1 MFTVGEEGCLVLLC
15 VCLNPAVDVTY
26 RLGATLVPGRSHRV
40 SEVHQRAGGKG
51 INVARVARQL
61 GQPVHVLAPVGGATG
76 EIVRADLAAAE
87 LPATLI
93 DVAQPTRRTLTV
105 VDSTDATVF
114 NEAGPVIAAAEW
126 SALLAK
132 FEALLAQAEL
142 VVLAGS
148 LPPGIA
154 VDSYVVLAKL
164 AGTQGIRVLVD
175 AEGELLRL
183 ALEAKPYLVKP
194 NLAEL
199 GTVAGGTLDGTTEI
213 AAGAM
218 VLRDLGARNVVVSC
232 GAAGLLAIT
241 EEGCW
246 RAVSPEVVAGNPTGA
261 GDALVAAL
269 AVGAIRQAPWPD
281 RLRDGVARS
290 AAAVASAV
298 AGEIDLPTCARL
310 APQIVVERLALAE
323 HVSRIERLTEM
334 ER

>member
-1 MFTVGEEGCLVLLC
+1 VLLC

-26 RLGATLVPGRSHRV
+26 RLSAELVPGHSHRV

-51 INVARVARQL
+51 INVARVARRL

-87 LPATLI
+87 LPASLI
-93 DVAQPTRRTLTV
+93 DVGQPTRRTLTV
-105 VDSTDATVF
+105 VDSVADSTDATVF

-126 SALLAK
+126 SALLAQ
-132 FEALLAQAEL
+132 FEGLLAQAEL

-148 LPPGIA
+148 VPPGIA
-154 VDSYVVLAKL
+154 VDGYRVLAKL
-164 AGTQGIRVLVD
+164 ATEQGIRVIVD
-175 AEGELLRL
+175 AEGEVLRL

-199 GTVAGGTLDGTTEI
+199 STVVGGTLSGIAEI

-232 GAAGLLAIT
+232 GSAGLLAIT
-241 EEGCW
+241 EDGGW

-281 RLRDGVARS
+281 RLRDGVAWS
-290 AAAVASAV
+290 GSAVASPV

-310 APQIVVERLALAE
+310 APEIVVERLALVGE
-323 HVSRIERLTEM
+323 PGLG
-334 ER
+334 